1 MKRTIYLVTIS
12 IITVLVII
20 LSTGIRSGKMLENV
34 LSDGFGWIGNEKHNS
49 KDNIKEAQTLEA
61 FENVEIDTT
70 ASDIQIVYGNTFT
83 YTYKG
88 EKKLLPTFSVEDN
101 TLKIMENSS
110 SSMDFGFDFDSIKC
124 RTTITIPD
132 GTKLEN
138 IKAKSS
144 AGNIDIIDIN
154 AEKLVVNM
162 SAGNVNLDNVNI
174 KEADLKL
181 SAGNCESTDSYFTSL
196 CCDCSAGNATF
207 TGVNFKEFEAN
218 MSAGNIEVE
227 SEIPL
232 DYAKIN
238 AKASM
243 LHINDAHIKNNH
255 FIQETADFPSVKIDC
270 SAGNADLIW

>member
-20 LSTGIRSGKMLENV
+20 LSTGIRSGKMLGNV

-70 ASDIQIVYGNTFT
+70 ASDIRIVYGDNFS

-88 EKKLLPTFSVEDN
+88 EKKLLPNFSVENN
-101 TLKIMENSS
+101 TLKIVENSS

-144 AGNIDIIDIN
+144 AGNIDIDDIN
-154 AEKLVVNM
+154 AENIDINM
-162 SAGNVNLDNVNI
+162 SAGNVTLDNVNI

-181 SAGNCESTDSYFTSL
+181 SAGNCESSDSYFNSIN
-196 CCDCSAGNATF
+196 CDCSAGNATF
-207 TGVNFKEFEAN
+207 TCVSFKEFEAN

-232 DYAKIN
+232 DDATIN
-238 AKASM
+238 ADASM

-255 FIQETADFPSVKIDC
+255 FTQKSADSPSVKIKC
-270 SAGNADLIW
+270 TAGNADLNW